1 MTRIIMKFF
10 LLILGW
16 LLLDNTTALATAQIP
31 DALIYQGEE
40 HFLFSNPLESYW
52 TKDRSRPRFQMWH
65 TANYRGYKAT
75 WEIDGDMLYLK
86 NLKARIDDK
95 YVGMEYLFP
104 DAKGRV
110 AATWFSGTLRV
121 PQGKQL
127 HYVHMGYE
135 SVYERELFLT
145 IDKGKVVG
153 KETIDN
159 TQKGQP
165 KSRE

>member
-1 MTRIIMKFF
+1 MRHIARLF
-10 LLILGW
+10 LLTLGW
-16 LLLDNTTALATAQIP
+16 QLLLGIGAALATAQIP

-52 TKDRSRPRFQMWH
+52 NKDRPRPPFQMWH

-75 WEIDGDMLYLK
+75 WEIDGDTLYLK
-86 NLKARIDDK
+86 NLKAKVDGK

-104 DAKGRV
+104 QAKGRV
-110 AATWFSGTLRV
+110 PAAWFSGTLRV

-127 HYVHMGYE
+127 YYVHMGYE

-153 KETIDN
+153 KQTIDN
-159 TQKGQP
+159 SKKGQP
-165 KSRE
+165 KD